1 MVKVQP
7 LVKRKIVKKRRKKF
21 IRHQSDQFWR
31 IARSSWRRPKGI
43 DSRVRR
49 RFKSQ
54 VKLANIGYGTK
65 KTDRHVLPSGF
76 LKFRVS
82 NIKELE
88 VLLMHNRTY
97 AAEIASN
104 VSIQNRKKILAR
116 AEQLN
121 IKVLN
126 AKGKIFTEEEE

>member
-1 MVKVQP
+1 MCFRLGFSSSASQ
-7 LVKRKIVKKRRKKF
+7 
-21 IRHQSDQFWR
+21 HQ
-31 IARSSWRRPKGI
+31 
-43 DSRVRR
+43 
-49 RFKSQ
+49 
-54 VKLANIGYGTK
+54 
-65 KTDRHVLPSGF
+65 
-76 LKFRVS
+76 
-82 NIKELE
+82 ELE